1 MAQKLFKNR
10 KCAKIEQKLSYPSA
24 DWPSFLRSIFG
35 QSLFMKCGIFNC
47 LFLILYFLRRRDT
60 LRSNNSEGVN
70 FFFFVGGGGF
80 DFPKNKS
87 EF

>member
-70 FFFFVGGGGF
+70 FFFCGGGGGF